1 MKDLKKAQ
9 HILQLAKQQANLLS
23 EMLEMDVTE
32 EVIEFLT
39 KKQEINEEVIE
50 EQKHIINRI
59 KIKENAK

>member
-9 HILQLAKQQANLLS
+9 HILQLAKQQANFLS

-59 KIKENAK
+59 NIKENAK